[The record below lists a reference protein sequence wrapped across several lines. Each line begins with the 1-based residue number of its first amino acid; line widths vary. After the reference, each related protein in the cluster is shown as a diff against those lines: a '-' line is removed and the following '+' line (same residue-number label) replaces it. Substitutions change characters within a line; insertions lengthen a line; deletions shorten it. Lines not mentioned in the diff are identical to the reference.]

1 MRRVSSGQG
10 SLEYLL
16 LLGAGALVALIVFL
30 LLIFLGPYG
39 GGLLDEDIEEYNKI
53 DLCTAADS
61 AACGLY
67 LNWNDG
73 LIASPNG
80 FFLESTTWRTLKVD
94 GIKFTIFC
102 ADGICEGSD
111 FLLGTGPAIVL
122 RLPITPEGEPCDPA
136 VEDGGCWELPQLDM
150 CAGGVGV
157 CQMEYAFPDP
167 PTFPLFLLEPGIPK
181 EIVIVGVGNLNNKKL
196 VSFQVAMKVS
206 EQANDGSFVNSG
218 WDDSAEKISWY
229 STSPL
234 LFGSSFQCNNLEL
247 SSSLSYLEYGCVFP
261 PNCSPVACPL
271 VGPDPPSGSLEEAC
285 DNFNVAEGDF
295 ICSVGSG
302 YQLAACYGD
311 ASSSFTHSTGINT
324 QGGLVSMDIS
334 AMKGAVF
341 LENFSPSM
349 SVAVYNFDN
358 LYESTCGTDGIEDP
372 DVSCGVALCDIYQS
386 SFKDLEFYL
395 LNPTSAPV
403 DPLSM
408 CAAMSDSAL
417 PASLDLQVN
426 PLVDSLGNDGPR
438 FSAIDLDQDPNPDA
452 VDFLY
457 SCTQYYDFSGPFVSA
472 VLNNPSSPDV
482 VYIGARYPNS
492 LPSTYVL
499 DTLSPFSS
507 TGSFSMGA
515 FYYSG

>member
-16 LLGAGALVALIVFL
+16 LLGAGSLVALIVFL

-39 GGLLDEDIEEYNKI
+39 GGLFEQNVVEYQKI
-53 DLCTAADS
+53 DLCTAADN
-61 AACGLY
+61 AACGLF

-73 LIASPNG
+73 LIAAPNG

-122 RLPITPEGEPCDPA
+122 RLPITSDGYPCDPA
-136 VEDGGCWELPQLDM
+136 DEDGGCWELPQLDM
-150 CAGGVGV
+150 CVGGVGV
-157 CQMEYAFPDP
+157 CQMEWPFHDP
-167 PTFPLFLLEPGIPK
+167 PAFPLFLLEPGIPK

-218 WDDSAEKISWY
+218 WDDAAEKISWY

-247 SSSLSYLEYGCVFP
+247 SSSSSYLDYGCVFP
-261 PNCSPVACPL
+261 PNCSPVACPT
-271 VGPDPPSGSLEEAC
+271 VGPSPPSGSLEEAC
-285 DNFNVAEGDF
+285 GVLGVDEGDF
-295 ICSVGSG
+295 VCSVGSG
-302 YQLAACYGD
+302 YQPATCFGD
-311 ASSSFTHSTGINT
+311 ASSNFTHSTGINT

-334 AMKGAVF
+334 AMKGALF
-341 LENFSPSM
+341 LENFYPSM
-349 SVAVYNFDN
+349 SVAVYDFDN
-358 LYESTCGTDGIEDP
+358 LYES
-372 DVSCGVALCDIYQS
+372 SCGDDGAVDPSCGIAICDAYADQLA
-386 SFKDLEFYL
+386 DLEFYL
-395 LNPTSAPV
+395 LNPSSAAV

-408 CAAMSDSAL
+408 CAAMSNSAL
-417 PASLDLQVN
+417 PASLDLQVD
-426 PLVDSLGNDGPR
+426 PLADSLGNDGPR
-438 FSAIDLDQDPNPDA
+438 FSVIDLDSDPSPTA

-457 SCTQYYDFSGPFVSA
+457 SCTQYYDFSGTFVSS
-472 VLNNPSSPDV
+472 VLNTPSSPDV
-482 VYIGARYPNS
+482 VYIGARYPIAS
-492 LPSTYVL
+492 PTHVL

-507 TGSFSMGA
+507 SGSFSMGA
-515 FYYSG
+515 FYYSP